1 MFYRL
6 VLCLCSALFDCVVQI
21 RGDICDSCAVKFSIK
36 YGENVY
42 GEVFP
47 HIEFCSQRLVGLGW
61 HRRLVQ
67 LAEHEKAGTPDLL
80 LGFGNV
86 HAHLSLPRVLRQNQ
100 TDSKRG
106 AARDALRKGA
116 TRERKGARPVG
127 KAAISS
133 SFRRSSSVLLFVS
146 GRCSLLQHDRRLVS
160 VICLSSAS
168 VWCLQSESVASLL
181 IAFLSRNMVK
191 DPSTL

>member
-67 LAEHEKAGTPDLL
+67 LAEHEKAVQGY
-80 LGFGNV
+80 
-86 HAHLSLPRVLRQNQ
+86 
-100 TDSKRG
+100 
-106 AARDALRKGA
+106 
-116 TRERKGARPVG
+116 ARPPTW
-127 KAAISS
+127 
-133 SFRRSSSVLLFVS
+133 FRKRP
-146 GRCSLLQHDRRLVS
+146 CQSLASARRPSKQDRLVS
-160 VICLSSAS
+160 ANCLSSAS

-181 IAFLSRNMVK
+181 IAFLSRNMTHPRCDLRNNCILTYCPQSCARRFTQTFRVG
-191 DPSTL
+191 PS